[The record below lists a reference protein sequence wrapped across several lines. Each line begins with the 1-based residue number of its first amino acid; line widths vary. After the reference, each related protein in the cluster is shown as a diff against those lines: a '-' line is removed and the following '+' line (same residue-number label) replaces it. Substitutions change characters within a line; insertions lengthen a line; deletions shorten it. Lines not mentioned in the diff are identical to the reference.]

1 MFFQGRSVSIH
12 SHIFF
17 GTHHWIKNYLIRIA
31 QLTFTDTKLR
41 VRELER
47 DCPCRSKIF
56 GVGQAH
62 YAEGYRRLCLRVSKF
77 QIQVYYVSNVYV
89 IDSQLPVRSN
99 SKEKKSRFVTL
110 LNAHYFRNYRVK
122 NLLLHNILNKNSFW
136 LCNLL
141 ILHFRRILT

>member
-31 QLTFTDTKLR
+31 QLTFTHEASCTRARAWLPLSFENFWGEAGTLR
-41 VRELER
+41 RR
-47 DCPCRSKIF
+47 ISKVVFTCFKI
-56 GVGQAH
+56 QNTSI
-62 YAEGYRRLCLRVSKF
+62 LCFECVCYWFTTPSAQQFKR
-77 QIQVYYVSNVYV
+77 
-89 IDSQLPVRSN
+89 
-99 SKEKKSRFVTL
+99 KKSRFVTL
-110 LNAHYFRNYRVK
+110 LDAHYFKNYRVK

-136 LCNLL
+136 PCNLL